1 MRVLRARFAAC
12 CAAAQV
18 QLRCAPRQPPP
29 HHLNS
34 LQAEKEGKHA
44 AVFSPSGEQYTGEWR
59 ANRRHG
65 ARDRAACCL
74 ERLPRNLRA
83 RTQPETC

>member
-1 MRVLRARFAAC
+1 MHARALLRARC
-12 CAAAQV
+12 V
-18 QLRCAPRQPPP
+18 APLFDTRPLA
-29 HHLNS
+29 HHPLNS

-44 AVFSPSGEQYTGEWR
+44 TVFSPSGEQYTGEWR